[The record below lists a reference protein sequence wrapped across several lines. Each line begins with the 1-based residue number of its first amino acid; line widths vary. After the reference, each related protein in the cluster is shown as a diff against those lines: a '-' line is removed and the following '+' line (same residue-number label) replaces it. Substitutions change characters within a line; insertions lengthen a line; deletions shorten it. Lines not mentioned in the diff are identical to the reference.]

1 MKINNL
7 EQLSD
12 KSKNSFI
19 YWDSKAVISSII
31 KQTPSIK
38 YFIRNS
44 ENFINWSSNTNKNGR
59 ISSHSGTCTLIFK
72 QEICKS
78 LNSKALSPKYSMK
91 MMFLI
96 ILEKLKER
104 CALACI

>member
-7 EQLSD
+7 EHISD

-19 YWDSKAVISSII
+19 YWDSKVVISSII
-31 KQTPSIK
+31 KQTSSIK

-59 ISSHSGTCTLIFK
+59 ISSYSGTCTLIFK
-72 QEICKS
+72 QEICKG
-78 LNSKALSPKYSMK
+78 LNPKALSPKYSMK

-96 ILEKLKER
+96 ILEKSKEH
-104 CALACI
+104 CA